1 MTIHQNTP
9 VLAMNRIRSFVKGSP
24 KRSFSS
30 CVDFFIVTTLPF
42 VTLEELDVSNVVLVV
57 ADQTTVQQEQT
68 CFPIIHNP
76 L

>member
-1 MTIHQNTP
+1 M
-9 VLAMNRIRSFVKGSP
+9 G
-24 KRSFSS
+24 
-30 CVDFFIVTTLPF
+30 TTLPF

-68 CFPIIHNP
+68 CLPIVHNP